1 MNLEQLQGQMFAEM
15 QNWAQ
20 EEVFSQKVYQLVNKD
35 EENNKN
41 A

>member
-20 EEVFSQKVYQLVNKD
+20 EEVFSQKCISL
-35 EENNKN
+35 
-41 A
+41 